1 VRGYAVTAHQ
11 GLLDGESVG
20 LDDRGR
26 SSFRLSCCGESH
38 GSPDVEHIYTDEHP
52 GCQGLDNDSGHE
64 GLHQTVIHSVEEYV
78 RGDVHTNTVEGAF
91 GLFKRA
97 IIGSFHQVSQIFRYS
112 DEYEFRYNNRKDAHL
127 FRDTLTRLV
136 RGSALAYE
144 QLKA

>member
-1 VRGYAVTAHQ
+1 M
-11 GLLDGESVG
+11 
-20 LDDRGR
+20 GR
-26 SSFRLSCCGESH
+26 ASAWMIAGAARS
-38 GSPDVEHIYTDEHP
+38 GSPAAARATVRLTLSISTP
-52 GCQGLDNDSGHE
+52 TGCQGLDNESGHE

>member
-1 VRGYAVTAHQ
+1 
-11 GLLDGESVG
+11 
-20 LDDRGR
+20 
-26 SSFRLSCCGESH
+26 
-38 GSPDVEHIYTDEHP
+38 
-52 GCQGLDNDSGHE
+52 LDNDSGHE